1 MLQNCVCKSV
11 NNVLTQLDITT
22 CTNRYSWH
30 QC

>member
-1 MLQNCVCKSV
+1 MSV